1 MENKFDLL
9 PYFLVFIRRRKAI
22 VINFVLIFIVAVLYA
37 FVITKKEFKAEIV
50 FLPPT
55 SEGSLEGISLGGLML
70 PSMSSSEILPEQIVT
85 IFSSKA
91 LKRKIID
98 KFELYKHYR
107 LQKNINKFEFA
118 LKALNKD
125 ILLEAE
131 EKGSMTFSKTVSF
144 ELKAFHS
151 SPDTVFQMAN
161 YSFELLDSAVRAIS
175 TDRAHRNRVFIENQL
190 EKNKV
195 ILDTVNNKMQ
205 DFQIRYKAYNITE
218 QAKMTIA
225 AYAQL
230 KSAMQLNE
238 IQMQAIKREFSG
250 ETPELNALRK
260 TNEAY
265 QSKLS
270 QLETRDTPDALPSLQ
285 GATKLVPQYTN
296 LLRDIEVQNQVILL
310 LTRELEQ
317 AKIKEDKNVSSLF
330 IVDPAYVPAY
340 KFRPKRMVILAI
352 WISTYMIF
360 ILLYILI
367 MEVYRIQLKDGK
379 IMRSIKDAF
388 AMK

>member
-22 VINFVLIFIVAVLYA
+22 VINFSLIFIVAVVYA

-50 FLPPT
+50 FLPPA
-55 SEGSLEGISLGGLML
+55 SEGSLEGISLGSLML

-98 KFELYKHYR
+98 KFSLYRHYQ
-107 LQKNINKFEFA
+107 LEKNINKFEFA
-118 LKALNKD
+118 LKAINKD
-125 ILLEAE
+125 IVLETE

-144 ELKAFHS
+144 GLKAYHS
-151 SPDTVFQMAN
+151 SPDTVFQMVN
-161 YSFELLDSAVRAIS
+161 YSFELLDSTVQAIS
-175 TDRAHRNRVFIENQL
+175 VDRAHRNRVFIENQL

-195 ILDTVNNKMQ
+195 ILDTVNKKMQ
-205 DFQIRYKAYNITE
+205 DFQIQYKAYNITE

-250 ETPELNALRK
+250 ETPELNALKK

-285 GATKLVPQYTN
+285 SATKLVPQYTN

-330 IVDPAYVPAY
+330 IIDPAFVPAY
-340 KFRPKRMVILAI
+340 KARPKRMIILAI
-352 WISTYMIF
+352 WIISYMAF
-360 ILLYILI
+360 VMLYILL

-379 IMRSIKDAF
+379 ILRSIKEAF
-388 AMK
+388 AKK

>member
-22 VINFVLIFIVAVLYA
+22 VINFILIFIVAVVYA

-50 FLPPT
+50 FLPPA

-85 IFSSKA
+85 VFSSKV

-144 ELKAFHS
+144 DLKAYHS
-151 SPDTVFQMAN
+151 SPDTVFQMVN

-175 TDRAHRNRVFIENQL
+175 VDRAHRNRVFIENQL

-195 ILDTVNNKMQ
+195 ILDTVNKKMQ
-205 DFQIRYKAYNITE
+205 DFQIQYKAYNITE

-340 KFRPKRMVILAI
+340 KFRPKRMIILAI